1 MGSIRRNRRE
11 QVNKKKGVYA
21 PLPEDKIDR
30 PIGSY
35 PKNNPWTGNG
45 ADVDIKKKK
54 KSNFNSKITNK
65 KQSKKSKSQLKKD
78 RVKREI
84 KPIPDKFVQ
93 KIPGAQKSSS
103 KNLTTT
109 AAHFEYQER
118 DETQIIPTLDDFLEF
133 ILTDLTG
140 QGFSSHW
147 VPYWKLVLT
156 TLRIFGKRH
165 NWIAKF
171 PFLGIMQF

>member
-1 MGSIRRNRRE
+1 MQDWVFRLG
-11 QVNKKKGVYA
+11 KYLYDLLLF
-21 PLPEDKIDR
+21 PDR

-54 KSNFNSKITNK
+54 KSNSNFNSKNTNRN
-65 KQSKKSKSQLKKD
+65 KQSKKSKSQPKKD

-93 KIPGAQKSSS
+93 KIPGAQKSSP

-109 AAHFEYQER
+109 AANFEYQER

-140 QGFSSHW
+140 
-147 VPYWKLVLT
+147 
-156 TLRIFGKRH
+156 
-165 NWIAKF
+165 
-171 PFLGIMQF
+171 M

>member
-1 MGSIRRNRRE
+1 MIIWTTTTQTCAKLRNIYLC
-11 QVNKKKGVYA
+11 NLLLF
-21 PLPEDKIDR
+21 PDR

-54 KSNFNSKITNK
+54 KSNFNSKITNR
-65 KQSKKSKSQLKKD
+65 KQSKKSKSQPNKD

-93 KIPGAQKSSS
+93 KIPGAQKSS

-109 AAHFEYQER
+109 AANFEYQER

-140 QGFSSHW
+140 
-147 VPYWKLVLT
+147 
-156 TLRIFGKRH
+156 
-165 NWIAKF
+165 
-171 PFLGIMQF
+171 M

>member
-1 MGSIRRNRRE
+1 MDE
-11 QVNKKKGVYA
+11 
-21 PLPEDKIDR
+21 EKIPSSCNSALSDLLLFPDR

-54 KSNFNSKITNK
+54 KFNFNSKITNR
-65 KQSKKSKSQLKKD
+65 KQSKKSKSQPNKD

-109 AAHFEYQER
+109 AANFEYQER

-140 QGFSSHW
+140 
-147 VPYWKLVLT
+147 
-156 TLRIFGKRH
+156 I
-165 NWIAKF
+165 
-171 PFLGIMQF
+171 

>member
-1 MGSIRRNRRE
+1 MLLF
-11 QVNKKKGVYA
+11 
-21 PLPEDKIDR
+21 PDR

-65 KQSKKSKSQLKKD
+65 KQSKKSKSQPNKD

-109 AAHFEYQER
+109 AANFEYQER
-118 DETQIIPTLDDFLEF
+118 DETQIIPTHDDFLEF

-140 QGFSSHW
+140 
-147 VPYWKLVLT
+147 
-156 TLRIFGKRH
+156 
-165 NWIAKF
+165 
-171 PFLGIMQF
+171 M